1 MKKMKL
7 TIIAIVAIIIT
18 SILCSFNS
26 IANPNEQKIIE
37 NSEEESIITA
47 VEIYSLTGETIYV
60 ENQELLNYL
69 ENGWYISPPMKI
81 YSLDNREIIIYQS
94 EFEEYNQLGWY
105 SKPVIKIYSINKEAI
120 IYQDELETYKKLG
133 WSTEPIKIKIKEPP
147 KIQEESSVPQPSEQ
161 MAPPS
166 SAPVSNSPSED
177 AILLAKVIYA
187 EAAANITDR
196 QYVGAVVMNRVRS
209 PHFSNTIRGVI
220 YAPNQYSCVGGKA
233 FNQTPP
239 QECIDIATQL
249 LNGETFG
256 VPSNVVFQAQFR
268 QGSGVWKQV
277 GVHYYC
283 YI

>member
-1 MKKMKL
+1 MKKMKI
-7 TIIAIVAIIIT
+7 TIIAIVAIILT
-18 SILCSFNS
+18 LILCSSNS

-37 NSEEESIITA
+37 SSGEKPVVPMI
-47 VEIYSLTGETIYV
+47 EIYSLSGETIYV
-60 ENQELLNYL
+60 ENQKLPQYL

-94 EFEEYNQLGWY
+94 EFEEYRQLGWY
-105 SKPVIKIYSINKEAI
+105 FKPVIKIYSINKEAI
-120 IYQDELETYKKLG
+120 IYKDELETYKKLG
-133 WSTEPIKIKIKEPP
+133 WSTEPIKIKVKETP
-147 KIQEESSVPQPSEQ
+147 KYEEPKTPQPSNKTT
-161 MAPPS
+161 P
-166 SAPVSNSPSED
+166 PVSTQPSED
-177 AILLAKVIYA
+177 VILLAKVIYA

-209 PHFSNTIRGVI
+209 PHFPNTIRGVI
-220 YAPNQYSCVGGKA
+220 YAPKQYSCVGDRA